1 MARRVAL
8 LPASAKVRST
18 PLFSSITPGMQH
30 YNATVDRLAAEHG
43 VGDEDP
49 LDSKPVGKRKP
60 PRSAKSR
67 RKRKKP
73 TSPEFVIT
81 KADER
86 LLEEATRL
94 QDLDKRKRKFKLSNF
109 TKKPS
114 KSIKRKVRAGGA
126 SKVPF
131 SRRTTLLSL
140 MRRMPDAKKPLS
152 TWLK

>member
-8 LPASAKVRST
+8 LPASANAKST

-30 YNATVDRLAAEHG
+30 YNATVDRLAAEYG
-43 VGDEDP
+43 VGNEDP
-49 LDSKPVGKRKP
+49 LDSKPTRKRKP
-60 PRSAKSR
+60 RGPAKSG

-114 KSIKRKVRAGGA
+114 KPIKRKSRARGA
-126 SKVPF
+126 PKLPF
-131 SRRTTLLSL
+131 NRRTTLLSL
-140 MRRMPDAKKPLS
+140 LRRMPDAKKPLT